1 MNRGVKSFN
10 GFQKKVLAGC
20 FIVYL
25 CTYIGRLNMSATL
38 DDIILEFGIDKAR
51 GGLLQTVFAAF
62 YAAGQ
67 LVFGTLADRFEP
79 KRLMSAGLLGSAAC
93 NLAFSFMPSFELL
106 VAAWML
112 NGIFQSMIWTP
123 IVLCMAYTFD
133 DSRRKSAS
141 FVMSFTLAAG
151 NLAAWAL
158 AMYLSSVLSWRWSY
172 RLPAAVLVLAALACW
187 LMLPGNI
194 RGEKGQKK
202 EAVLSARPVREL
214 WGTGLVLLLMCCAMN
229 GFVRDGVITWSPTIL
244 GSNRGNMLFSLIIPC
259 VNMLGILL
267 GSYLVRRVRSNI
279 RGLVGMMMACVAL
292 PALICFL
299 GAAWPVWALAVLLG
313 AMSALLY
320 GTNPLLT
327 TLVPLGYDAYGR
339 VGLVAGLIDCSIY
352 LGSALAGTL
361 TGSLYEAGGS
371 WKGVYLIWTGAA
383 VFSCLMALLASRRR
397 VLTKQEIQPQ
407 G

>member
-1 MNRGVKSFN
+1 MNRGIKSFS

-25 CTYIGRLNMSATL
+25 CAYIGRLNMSATL
-38 DDIILEFGIDKAR
+38 DDIIVHFGIDKAK

-79 KRLMSAGLLGSAAC
+79 KRLIAVGVLGSAAC
-93 NLAFSFMPSFELL
+93 NLLFSFMPSFELL
-106 VAAWML
+106 IAAWTL

-123 IVLCMAYTFD
+123 IVLCMAFTFD

-158 AMYLSSVLSWRWSY
+158 AMYLSSILSWRWSY
-172 RLPAAVLVLAALACW
+172 RIPAFVLVLAAVACW
-187 LMLPGNI
+187 LMLPGDI
-194 RGEKGQKK
+194 RGEKGKK
-202 EAVLSARPVREL
+202 KNAAFAAHPVKEL
-214 WGTGLVLLLMCCAMN
+214 LGTGLILLLGCCAMN

-267 GSYLVRRVRSNI
+267 GSYLVRRVKSNI
-279 RGLVGMMMACVAL
+279 RRLVGMMMACVAV
-292 PALICFL
+292 PALVCRL
-299 GAAWPVWALAVLLG
+299 GASWPVWALAILLG

-383 VFSCLMALLASRRR
+383 VCSCLMALLASRRR
-397 VLTKQEIQPQ
+397 VLSKQDVQAE